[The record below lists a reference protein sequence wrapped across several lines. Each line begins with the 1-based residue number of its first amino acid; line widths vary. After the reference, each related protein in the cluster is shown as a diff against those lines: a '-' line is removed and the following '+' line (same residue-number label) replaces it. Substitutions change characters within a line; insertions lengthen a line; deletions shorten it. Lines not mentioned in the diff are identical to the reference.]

1 MKTGL
6 LPLLAGAAILAL
18 AGTASAG
25 DRTPSAPLRLSDAQM
40 DGVTAGATSIGV
52 GLGAAAGTLFSGTA
66 IQIATQV
73 AGPNAAAAG
82 DVISAAASF
91 TPGPSAAAVS
101 QLQMILVSP

>member
-1 MKTGL
+1 MKTGF
-6 LPLLAGAAILAL
+6 LPLLAGAALLAL

-40 DGVTAGATSIGV
+40 DGVTAGATAIGV
-52 GLGAAAGTLFSGTA
+52 GFGAAAGTLFSGTA
-66 IQIATQV
+66 IEVATQV
-73 AGPNAAAAG
+73 VGPNAAAAG

-91 TPGPSAAAVS
+91 TPGPGAAAVS

>member
-1 MKTGL
+1 MRSAHRSHRTDRADFAERSPSRPQNALHTGDIDMKTGL

-66 IQIATQV
+66 IQKIGRA
-73 AGPNAAAAG
+73 
-82 DVISAAASF
+82 
-91 TPGPSAAAVS
+91 
-101 QLQMILVSP
+101 

>member
-6 LPLLAGAAILAL
+6 LPLLAGAAIVAL

-73 AGPNAAAAG
+73 VGPNAAAARAA
-82 DVISAAASF
+82 VAAAASF